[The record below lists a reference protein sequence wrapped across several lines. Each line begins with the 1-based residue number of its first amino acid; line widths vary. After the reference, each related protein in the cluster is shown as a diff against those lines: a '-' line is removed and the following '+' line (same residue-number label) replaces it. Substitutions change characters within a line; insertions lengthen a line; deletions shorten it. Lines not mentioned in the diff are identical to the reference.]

1 MASPTL
7 TTHRLILRSLREDDA
22 PVVQRLLSTPHF
34 APHTLSCPYPYPS
47 GPALAWIRR
56 KRSREEDGVEHQW
69 AITLPDDEFVGSIGI
84 ATPPGTSTGHIGY
97 WIGHA
102 YWNRGYATEATR
114 AVIEYGFGTFR
125 LGRIEAMCFPG
136 NPASARVLEKAGM
149 AFEESREA
157 HLVKDGEPRDVLVY
171 SVTRT

>member
-56 KRSREEDGVEHQW
+56 KRSREEEGVEHQW
-69 AITLPDDEFVGSIGI
+69 AITLHGEAFIGSIGM
-84 ATPPGTSTGHIGY
+84 ALLPDTSSGHIGY
-97 WIGHA
+97 WIGHD

-114 AVIEYGFGTFR
+114 AVIEYGFGTLR
-125 LGRIEAMCFPG
+125 LRRIEATCFPG